1 MKIKYLTLYL
11 LTINLLISADSD
23 GDGIDD
29 TVDEGKMVFHAAV
42 QLGQITYSDFG
53 GSSEAEELLSNLS
66 RSTIHWYGEFNQAD
80 LNKYTNNVNLHTF
93 EMSDS
98 QKAYIEIS
106 GSGDSSLD
114 GIHYIDEYWGELNM
128 LSQSDWGEI
137 YFESQVNI
145 NGNNLTIES
154 PRFRFSQNI
163 LDSKLE
169 SIIGLPYTIEDRSL
183 MIDLMMGGE
192 SFTAT
197 MQVDP
202 LRQGGSIYYTSLAD
216 VEGYTGLPI
225 SLMASPDSDSDGVTN
240 AFDIYP
246 NDSSQT
252 LGTDSDG
259 DGIDDTVDEGKM
271 VFHAAVQLG
280 QITYSDFG
288 GSSEAEELLSNLSRS
303 TIHWY
308 GEFNQADLNKYT
320 NNVNLHTFEMSDS
333 QKAYIEISGSGDS
346 SLDGIHYID
355 EYWGELNMLSQS
367 DWGEIYFESQ
377 VNINGNNLTIES
389 PRFRFSQNIL
399 DSKLESIIGLP
410 YTIED
415 RSLMIDLMMGGESFT
430 ATMQVDPLRQGGSI
444 YYTSLADVEGYTGLP
459 ISLMASPD
467 SDSDG
472 VTNAFDIYPNDS
484 SQTLGTDSD
493 GDGID
498 DHVDAFPSD
507 ASETITIMKLTEN
520 GYAKMSDISDLR
532 EGSVM
537 IEVIDGIA
545 TLDLEMEVTNNLDS
559 DSWTEVDGS
568 ATMSIPADTSTKF
581 FRFKMAD

>member
-66 RSTIHWYGEFNQAD
+66 ISTIHWYGEFNQAD
-80 LNKYTNNVNLHTF
+80 LNKYTNNVNLHKF

-202 LRQGGSIYYTSLAD
+202 LGQGGSIYYTSLAD
-216 VEGYTGLPI
+216 VEGYTG
-225 SLMASPDSDSDGVTN
+225 
-240 AFDIYP
+240 
-246 NDSSQT
+246 
-252 LGTDSDG
+252 
-259 DGIDDTVDEGKM
+259 
-271 VFHAAVQLG
+271 
-280 QITYSDFG
+280 
-288 GSSEAEELLSNLSRS
+288 
-303 TIHWY
+303 
-308 GEFNQADLNKYT
+308 
-320 NNVNLHTFEMSDS
+320 
-333 QKAYIEISGSGDS
+333 
-346 SLDGIHYID
+346 
-355 EYWGELNMLSQS
+355 
-367 DWGEIYFESQ
+367 
-377 VNINGNNLTIES
+377 
-389 PRFRFSQNIL
+389 
-399 DSKLESIIGLP
+399 
-410 YTIED
+410 
-415 RSLMIDLMMGGESFT
+415 
-430 ATMQVDPLRQGGSI
+430 
-444 YYTSLADVEGYTGLP
+444 VEGYNGLP
-459 ISLMASPD
+459 ISLTASPD

-498 DHVDAFPSD
+498 DHVDVHPGYND
-507 ASETITIMKLTEN
+507 AELTTYLLN
-520 GYAKMSDISDLR
+520 NNYAKISEIIDVR
-532 EGSVM
+532 AGSSL
-537 IEVIDGIA
+537 ITVINGVA
-545 TLDLEMEVTNNLDS
+545 TVELEMEQS
-559 DSWTEVDGS
+559 DDLQTWSEIEGS
-568 ATMSIPADTSTKF
+568 TSMDIPADTSTKF

>member
-1 MKIKYLTLYL
+1 MRSVTPISGTLYVYNLSKLEFYINMRIKYLTIYL

-29 TVDEGKMVFHAAV
+29 HVDEGKMVFHAAAH
-42 QLGQITYSDFG
+42 LGRITYSDFG
-53 GSSEAEELLSNLS
+53 GSSEAEELLSDLS
-66 RSTIHWYGEFNQAD
+66 KATIYWYGEFNQAD
-80 LNKYTNNVNLHTF
+80 LNKYTNNVNLHRF

-106 GSGDSSLD
+106 GTGDNSLD
-114 GIHYIDEYWGELNM
+114 GIHYIDEYWGELYM

-137 YFESQVNI
+137 YFQSQVNI

-169 SIIGLPYTIEDRSL
+169 SIIGLPYTIASRSIS
-183 MIDLMMGGE
+183 IDLMMAGE
-192 SFTAT
+192 SFTHA
-197 MQVDP
+197 MMMVDP
-202 LRQGGSIYYTSLAD
+202 LGQGASIYYTSLAD
-216 VEGYTGLPI
+216 VEGYTAASPI
-225 SLMASPDSDSDGVTN
+225 SL
-240 AFDIYP
+240 I
-246 NDSSQT
+246 
-252 LGTDSDG
+252 
-259 DGIDDTVDEGKM
+259 
-271 VFHAAVQLG
+271 
-280 QITYSDFG
+280 
-288 GSSEAEELLSNLSRS
+288 
-303 TIHWY
+303 
-308 GEFNQADLNKYT
+308 
-320 NNVNLHTFEMSDS
+320 
-333 QKAYIEISGSGDS
+333 
-346 SLDGIHYID
+346 
-355 EYWGELNMLSQS
+355 
-367 DWGEIYFESQ
+367 
-377 VNINGNNLTIES
+377 
-389 PRFRFSQNIL
+389 
-399 DSKLESIIGLP
+399 
-410 YTIED
+410 
-415 RSLMIDLMMGGESFT
+415 
-430 ATMQVDPLRQGGSI
+430 
-444 YYTSLADVEGYTGLP
+444 
-459 ISLMASPD
+459 ASPD

-498 DHVDAFPSD
+498 DHVDAFPSA
-507 ASETITIMKLTEN
+507 ASAAVTIMKLTEN

-559 DSWTEVDGS
+559 DSWTEVDGA

>member
-42 QLGQITYSDFG
+42 QLGQIASSDFG

-66 RSTIHWYGEFNQAD
+66 RAAIHWYGEFNQAD
-80 LNKYTNNVNLHTF
+80 LNKYTNNVNLHKF

-114 GIHYIDEYWGELNM
+114 GIHYIDEYWGELTM

-154 PRFRFSQNI
+154 PIFRFSQNI

-183 MIDLMMGGE
+183 MIMMDGE

-202 LRQGGSIYYTSLAD
+202 LGQVGSIYYTSLAD

-225 SLMASPDSDSDGVTN
+225 NLMASPDSDG
-240 AFDIYP
+240 
-246 NDSSQT
+246 
-252 LGTDSDG
+252 
-259 DGIDDTVDEGKM
+259 
-271 VFHAAVQLG
+271 
-280 QITYSDFG
+280 
-288 GSSEAEELLSNLSRS
+288 
-303 TIHWY
+303 
-308 GEFNQADLNKYT
+308 
-320 NNVNLHTFEMSDS
+320 
-333 QKAYIEISGSGDS
+333 
-346 SLDGIHYID
+346 
-355 EYWGELNMLSQS
+355 
-367 DWGEIYFESQ
+367 
-377 VNINGNNLTIES
+377 
-389 PRFRFSQNIL
+389 
-399 DSKLESIIGLP
+399 
-410 YTIED
+410 
-415 RSLMIDLMMGGESFT
+415 
-430 ATMQVDPLRQGGSI
+430 
-444 YYTSLADVEGYTGLP
+444 
-459 ISLMASPD
+459 
-467 SDSDG
+467 DG

-498 DHVDAFPSD
+498 DHVDVHPGYND
-507 ASETITIMKLTEN
+507 AELTTYLLN
-520 GYAKMSDISDLR
+520 NNYAKISEIIDVR
-532 EGSVM
+532 AGSSL
-537 IEVIDGIA
+537 ITVINGVA
-545 TLDLEMEVTNNLDS
+545 TVELEMEQS
-559 DSWTEVDGS
+559 DDLQTWSEIEGS
-568 ATMSIPADTSTKF
+568 TSMDIPADTSTKF